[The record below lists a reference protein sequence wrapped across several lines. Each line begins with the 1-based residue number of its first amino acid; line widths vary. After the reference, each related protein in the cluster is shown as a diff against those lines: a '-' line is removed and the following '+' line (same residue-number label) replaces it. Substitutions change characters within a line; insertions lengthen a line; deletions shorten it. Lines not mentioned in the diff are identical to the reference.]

1 LGKTYQEIG
10 SLARMELNTRNS
22 SKFLSSHPTLVSQIY
37 CKSPTCFSNLTW
49 ASCTSLQMFVSFLFH
64 LLSNLSSRD
73 SHRKDFWWRKAH
85 ASALSAWPE
94 LIGATWVILFFL
106 YSGCAEKCCVTSGL
120 NKATCSPSMPCVA
133 EQSHCS
139 LHVKELKVTT
149 TWRTSWKLKYKTTEQ
164 LLDCAV
170 TGRLRYSYWKA
181 ENTVISIKEIRKQW
195 SMKNVN
201 NKPRFTM
208 KEKLNIL

>member
-1 LGKTYQEIG
+1 VTSQAIKYYAITYTPYEGLNCIILENKTTPLWKRIGEPPDVQIGCYRATQVISVTRANHTICSDWLNKTAQRLGHW
-10 SLARMELNTRNS
+10 N
-22 SKFLSSHPTLVSQIY
+22 
-37 CKSPTCFSNLTW
+37 
-49 ASCTSLQMFVSFLFH
+49 FH
-64 LLSNLSSRD
+64 LLS
-73 SHRKDFWWRKAH
+73 FWL
-85 ASALSAWPE
+85 ALSLPCDVM
-94 LIGATWVILFFL
+94 L
-106 YSGCAEKCCVTSGL
+106 C
-120 NKATCSPSMPCVA
+120 NKEWEINVA

-139 LHVKELKVTT
+139 LHVKELKVT

-170 TGRLRYSYWKA
+170 TGRLMYSYWKA

-201 NKPRFTM
+201 NKPRVTM

>member
-1 LGKTYQEIG
+1 MGKTYQEIG

-120 NKATCSPSMPCVA
+120 NKATCSPSMPCFECYAQEVFAGPFLVTVKLECFIHVLPYHFTANWFKIRFSCTCLLVA
-133 EQSHCS
+133 IKPKLFWVQSH
-139 LHVKELKVTT
+139 
-149 TWRTSWKLKYKTTEQ
+149 YQ
-164 LLDCAV
+164 LR
-170 TGRLRYSYWKA
+170 RLLPFALRESCFLF
-181 ENTVISIKEIRKQW
+181 VPS
-195 SMKNVN
+195 
-201 NKPRFTM
+201 F
-208 KEKLNIL
+208 